1 MKKFF
6 VAIVAAVIAFGAT
19 STTASAQKKLAGNF
33 MNVGIHTGALGEGA
47 LGLGVNFDFNAGN
60 WRGRLLI
67 DGANL
72 FNDAPAVIAP
82 AVDFHYLVPVVG
94 GLDVYPIVGVNGW
107 ISTSKHAPFNLGA
120 DLGAGIEYR
129 FTDTFSL
136 FAEYRWQ
143 YMILESGKFSTS
155 IFGCTFAL

>member
-19 STTASAQKKLAGNF
+19 STTANAQDKLADNF
-33 MNVGIHTGALGEGA
+33 ANIGFHTGALGEGS
-47 LGLGVNFDFNAGN
+47 LGLGVNLDFNAGN

-72 FNDAPAVIAP
+72 FNEFPAVIAP
-82 AVDFHYLVPVVG
+82 AIDFHYLVPVVG
-94 GLDVYPIVGVNGW
+94 GLDIYPIVGVNSW
-107 ISTSKHAPFNLGA
+107 ISTAKGAEFNIGT

-129 FTDTFSL
+129 FTDAFSL
-136 FAEYRWQ
+136 FAEGKWQ
-143 YMILESGKFSTS
+143 YMILEAGKHYTG